1 MPVRREAVRL
11 CHIYFDPD
19 RICPVPG
26 RPADGSGLYPKVYL
40 YVYVVEVNKGMPFLW
55 ITPVN
60 LTDSWAWENHKHSHR
75 LCVRTGI
82 HRATFAVLCG
92 EAKLPRLRPPCLHRQ
107 PACNS
112 RAYPQIRVDNLP
124 WPCVAVQKILWLAA
138 GGRGPS
144 SAGAV
149 RKCIGCNGNDGR
161 TNAAWSNQPTRPWRS
176 ARSRKRAGSI
186 ASASSR
192 SIGQGSPSSCEAIS
206 SAASQAQTKPR
217 EPKPKAP

>member
-1 MPVRREAVRL
+1 MPVRREGVRL

-26 RPADGSGLYPKVYL
+26 RPADGSGLYPEVYL

-92 EAKLPRLRPPCLHRQ
+92 EAKLPRLRPLCLHRQ
-107 PACNS
+107 LAGNS

-124 WPCVAVQKILWLAA
+124 WPRCCRAKNTVARGERARACL
-138 GGRGPS
+138 GRRRS
-144 SAGAV
+144 E
-149 RKCIGCNGNDGR
+149 KFGCNGNDGR
-161 TNAAWSNQPTRPWRS
+161 TNAAWRNQPTRPWRS

>member
-1 MPVRREAVRL
+1 MPVRREGVRL

-60 LTDSWAWENHKHSHR
+60 LTDSWAWENHKPSHR
-75 LCVRTGI
+75 LCVRTGFTEQLLLCCAARPSYPVYVHCACTDNPQAIRALI
-82 HRATFAVLCG
+82 HRFGWITCRG
-92 EAKLPRLRPPCLHRQ
+92 RC
-107 PACNS
+107 
-112 RAYPQIRVDNLP
+112 VD
-124 WPCVAVQKILWLAA
+124 VQKILWLAA
-138 GGRGPS
+138 GGRGPA
-144 SAGAV
+144 SAGAA
-149 RKCIGCNGNDGR
+149 RKSIGCNGNDGR
-161 TNAAWSNQPTRPWRS
+161 TNAARLAQPTRPWRS

-186 ASASSR
+186 ASANSR

-217 EPKPKAP
+217 EPNPKAP